1 VGLRQSASKR
11 KARSKHSIKSIWE
24 VHNELDTIG
33 GPVTFGQ
40 HIRLRHFDTGAF
52 LAIRRDFNGVARGV
66 ALPVIDNI
74 RDKVFT
80 TATSLLLLTFA
91 FQSPHCLNNNTF
103 AYLCTP
109 FPLSHSLSHT

>member
-1 VGLRQSASKR
+1 MFVGLRESASKR

-52 LAIRRDFNGVARGV
+52 LAIRRDFNGVSRAV
-66 ALPVIDNI
+66 ALPIIEDL
-74 RDKVFT
+74 RDKVYRP
-80 TATSLLLLTFA
+80 LL
-91 FQSPHCLNNNTF
+91 
-103 AYLCTP
+103 
-109 FPLSHSLSHT
+109 SLSHLYQ